1 MAITRVCKAINNKKR
16 ALGIFVDFSK
26 AFDTIQHNILI
37 HKLEH
42 YGVRERA
49 LELLIN
55 YLSNRK
61 QYCCSGDTLSD
72 SLNITCGVP
81 QGSVLGPLLF
91 IIYINDICNSLC
103 TCNNK
108 QCNLNCL
115 RHVSLILFAD
125 DTNLFVDDDE
135 DASLFEKADNCLKK
149 IARYIDA
156 NYLHINLDK
165 TKYMKFSSPRGKSI
179 STNGISYHL
188 KYENII
194 IKRVSNIKFLE
205 VILNENIDWSPQI
218 NKVTRYQWYSIQ
230 FTKIHPRKFR
240 PAKEHIFCSC
250 KFSPQ
255 LRYFCLGLCR

>member
-61 QYCCSGDTLSD
+61 QYCCSRDTLSD

-108 QCNLNCL
+108 QCNLSCL

-125 DTNLFVDDDE
+125 DTNLFVEDDE

-149 IARYIDA
+149 
-156 NYLHINLDK
+156 LHGTLTQI
-165 TKYMKFSSPRGKSI
+165 TSI
-179 STNGISYHL
+179 
-188 KYENII
+188 
-194 IKRVSNIKFLE
+194 
-205 VILNENIDWSPQI
+205 
-218 NKVTRYQWYSIQ
+218 
-230 FTKIHPRKFR
+230 
-240 PAKEHIFCSC
+240 
-250 KFSPQ
+250 
-255 LRYFCLGLCR
+255 